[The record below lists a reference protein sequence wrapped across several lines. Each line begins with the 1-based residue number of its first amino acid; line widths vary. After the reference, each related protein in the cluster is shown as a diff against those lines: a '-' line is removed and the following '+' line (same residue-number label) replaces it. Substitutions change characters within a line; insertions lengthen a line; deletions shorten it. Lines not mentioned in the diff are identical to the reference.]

1 MKAKKQEVFKNKRLR
16 QMSTIVPETFIYNGD
31 IQKYDGYFS

>member
-1 MKAKKQEVFKNKRLR
+1 MKAKKQEVFKNKWLR
-16 QMSTIVPETFIYNGD
+16 QMSTIVTETFIYNGD